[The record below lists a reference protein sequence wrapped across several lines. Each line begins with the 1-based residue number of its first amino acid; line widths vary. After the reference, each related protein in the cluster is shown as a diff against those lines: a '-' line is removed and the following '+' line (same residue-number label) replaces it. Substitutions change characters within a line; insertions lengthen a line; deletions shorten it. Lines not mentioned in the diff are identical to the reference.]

1 MSAVIF
7 RLSEVEPRTRSRPE
21 ACPYCDS
28 RLLQGWGWETKL
40 IEDVQFDRVTVHR
53 YRCEGCGRTFRH
65 YPSGI
70 DHADQSLR
78 IREAAALLWGLGLN
92 LNAVVTILGVVGIR
106 MSTSSIWRASQPID
120 RDLRKRLSSCFL
132 PVIGCNPAWM
142 INAFEPFGMVVIL
155 ILDTDRR
162 IGVGITEASRSE
174 LNALAE
180 TLGIEVSF
188 DPTFSP

>member
-1 MSAVIF
+1 
-7 RLSEVEPRTRSRPE
+7 
-21 ACPYCDS
+21 
-28 RLLQGWGWETKL
+28 
-40 IEDVQFDRVTVHR
+40 
-53 YRCEGCGRTFRH
+53 
-65 YPSGI
+65 
-70 DHADQSLR
+70 
-78 IREAAALLWGLGLN
+78 
-92 LNAVVTILGVVGIR
+92 
-106 MSTSSIWRASQPID
+106 
-120 RDLRKRLSSCFL
+120 
-132 PVIGCNPAWM
+132 M